1 MSEDAWTVRKVLGWT
16 TQHFEK
22 NEIDAP
28 RLTAEIL
35 LAHTLKSSRVRLYT
49 DLDRPLE
56 KTELAGYRGLISKR
70 LEGQPT
76 AYLTGSREFYGR
88 PFAVDAR
95 VLVPRPETEHL
106 VEAALRWL
114 PKDGPSRVL
123 DLCTG
128 SGCVAVS
135 IAMERPQASVW
146 AVDLS
151 PDAAQVARTNAE
163 TLGAGSR
170 VTVLEG
176 DLYAPVPAGVRFD
189 VVTANP
195 PYIAR
200 GELAGLQKEVRQ
212 EPALALDGGPDG
224 LDVVR
229 RVIDGAGERLKP
241 GGWLALEIGDDQG
254 EGVMGLMARAGYL
267 EVRLERDLA
276 RLDRLVC
283 GRKTAEA

>member
-16 TQHFEK
+16 AQHFEK
-22 NEIDAP
+22 NAIDAP

-114 PKDGPSRVL
+114 PKDAPSRVL

-254 EGVMGLMARAGYL
+254 DAVMGLMARAGYL